1 MRGPGDICPRVA
13 VVTSEQSAARDKAA
27 IDAGIPSRAL
37 MQRAGAAAAA
47 EIMLRGRQH
56 LASGV
61 LVFAGPGNNGGDA
74 WVVARALAT
83 TGVSVRVIEA
93 MPAKTP
99 DAIAERTLAM
109 PLVTLT
115 ATNNPDTAHSPTSER
130 SERLIIDG
138 LLGTGSSGTPRG
150 PIAEAVAAIRN
161 ARAGGAF
168 VVALDLP
175 TGVDA
180 TTGDATDSVVADL
193 TLTFGAIKRG
203 HLIARQACGALVV
216 LDIGLAAAGARED
229 GAPRI
234 IDEAWVARHVPPIL
248 ADAHKGTRKK
258 LAIVGGAPGM
268 AGASVLA
275 ARAAM
280 RSGVGMVRLVVAP
293 ESLPVVQAAE
303 PFALA
308 GSWPADDASLQRE
321 VVSWADGVV
330 IGPGLGL
337 TSASRAL
344 VDRVLATWS
353 GPVLLDADALNV
365 FDGDVDALARAAGTR
380 PVLITP
386 HPAEFAR
393 LAATSV
399 EQVLTNRFTAGAD
412 LARRLGATVLL
423 KGVPSVVTAPNGS
436 SFVSAAGTPVLAA
449 AGSGDILSGIAGTLL
464 AQTGDALTAGA
475 VSAWI
480 HGHAA
485 ELAVR
490 NAQRSTDDVLRS
502 KRVRGVTLD
511 DVIAA
516 LAVSWPSTP
525 PPSRYPVL
533 LELQA
538 VGEEA

>member
-1 MRGPGDICPRVA
+1 MRGSDDACPRVF

-27 IDAGIPSRAL
+27 IDGGIPSRAL

-47 EIMLRGRQH
+47 EIALRERER

-83 TGVSVRVIEA
+83 AGISVRVIEA
-93 MPAKTP
+93 VPAKTP
-99 DAIAERTLAM
+99 DAIAERALAV
-109 PLVTLT
+109 PLVSLED
-115 ATNNPDTAHSPTSER
+115 ANRSAPSEQ
-130 SERLIIDG
+130 LIIDG

-150 PIAEAVAAIRN
+150 AIADAVAAIRN

-193 TLTFGAIKRG
+193 TLTFGSIKRG
-203 HLIARQACGALVV
+203 HLIARQPCAAIVV
-216 LDIGLAAAGARED
+216 LDIGLGAAAVRDD
-229 GAPRI
+229 GAPPI
-234 IDEAWVARHVPPIL
+234 VDEAWVARHVPPIL

-268 AGASVLA
+268 AGATILA

-293 ESLPVVQAAE
+293 ESVPVVQAAE

-308 GSWPADDASLQRE
+308 GTWPTDDASLERE
-321 VVSWADGVV
+321 IVSWADGVV
-330 IGPGLGL
+330 IGPGLGR
-337 TSASRAL
+337 TPASRAL
-344 VDRVLATWS
+344 VDRVLGGWS

-365 FDGDVDALARAAGTR
+365 FDGDVDALARAVGTR

-393 LAATSV
+393 LAASNV
-399 EQVLTNRFTAGAD
+399 EQVLARRFEAGAD
-412 LARRLGATVLL
+412 LARRIGATVLL
-423 KGVPSVVTAPNGS
+423 KGVPSIVTAPNGAS
-436 SFVSAAGTPVLAA
+436 LVSAAGTPVLAA

-464 AQTGDALTAGA
+464 AQTSDALTAGA

-485 ELAVR
+485 ELA
-490 NAQRSTDDVLRS
+490 AAPRSTHHAPRS
-502 KRVRGVTLD
+502 TRRVRGASLE
-511 DVIAA
+511 DVVAA
-516 LAVSWPSTP
+516 LALSWPGAP
-525 PPSRYPVL
+525 PAARYPVL
-533 LELQA
+533 FELPA

>member
-1 MRGPGDICPRVA
+1 MRGPGDLCPRVA

-27 IDAGIPSRAL
+27 IDGGIPSRAL

-47 EIMLRGRQH
+47 EIMLRERQR

-83 TGVSVRVIEA
+83 SGISVRVVEA

-99 DAIAERTLAM
+99 DAIAERTLAL
-109 PLVTLT
+109 PLVTLE
-115 ATNNPDTAHSPTSER
+115 ASNHSPTTNSLTSER
-130 SERLIIDG
+130 SERLIQGERLIIDG

-161 ARAGGAF
+161 ARAAGAV

-203 HLIARQACGALVV
+203 HLIARQACGGIVV
-216 LDIGLAAAGARED
+216 LDIGLPAGAARDD
-229 GAPRI
+229 GAPPI
-234 IDEAWVARHVPPIL
+234 VDEAWVAQHVPPIL

-258 LAIVGGAPGM
+258 LVIVGGAPGM

-308 GSWPADDASLQRE
+308 GSWPADDASLERE
-321 VVSWADGVV
+321 VLSWADGVV
-330 IGPGLGL
+330 IGPGLGR

-344 VDRVLATWS
+344 VDRVLAGWS

-365 FDGDVDALARAAGTR
+365 FEGDVDALARATGTR

-399 EQVLTNRFTAGAD
+399 EQVLTNRFTAGGE
-412 LARRLGATVLL
+412 LARRLGATVVL
-423 KGVPSVVTAPNGS
+423 KGVPTVVTAPNGS
-436 SFVSAAGTPVLAA
+436 SFVSAAGTPALAA

-464 AQTGDALTAGA
+464 AQTGDALIAGA

-485 ELAVR
+485 ELAQPSR
-490 NAQRSTDDVLRS
+490 
-502 KRVRGVTLD
+502 RVRGVTLD
-511 DVIAA
+511 DVVAA
-516 LAVSWPSTP
+516 LAMSWRSTTT
-525 PPSRYPVL
+525 PSRYPVL
-533 LELQA
+533 FELQA
-538 VGEEA
+538 VGENA